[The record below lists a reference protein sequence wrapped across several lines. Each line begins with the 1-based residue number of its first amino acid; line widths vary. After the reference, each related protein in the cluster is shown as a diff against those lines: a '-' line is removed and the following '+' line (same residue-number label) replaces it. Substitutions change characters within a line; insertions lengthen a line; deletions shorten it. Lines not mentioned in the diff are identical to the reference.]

1 MREGTLDLPKL
12 GAGKIE
18 AVWSDPERGRR
29 DLAVGEETMSQ
40 SMINLTR
47 GVPPTDVFPVEDLIE
62 CGEAALRRDAAVLLQ
77 YSHAGYPPFREWVAE
92 QYDVGPDQVLTGNSS
107 LEVFSMI
114 TQVLVPWGGRAF
126 VERPSYDRSI
136 TLLRRRGADLVGI
149 ALEQDGMDL
158 DAFEAALSEG
168 VPSLVYVIVDFQ
180 NPMGATA
187 SLEKRKRLAA
197 LAVER
202 GFWIVEDAPYRRLR
216 YRGEDLPSLW
226 SLAPERV
233 LHMSSFSK
241 ILAPGL
247 RLGYVIGP
255 EEVVAEL
262 AEWAVD
268 SHIGPVLPTQGMV
281 YEYCRRGLL
290 DANIERLKAV
300 YRPRLDAMVSALE
313 KQIPEVEWT
322 RPEGG
327 FFVSGFLPEGMDI
340 VELRGRGSEVG
351 LKLSD
356 GRGFFP
362 DPADGSRFLRIPFCS
377 LTEEEIEEGV
387 SRLAGLIHP

>member
-1 MREGTLDLPKL
+1 M
-12 GAGKIE
+12 GKS
-18 AVWSDPERGRR
+18 V
-29 DLAVGEETMSQ
+29 
-40 SMINLTR
+40 INLTR
-47 GVPPTDVFPVEDLIE
+47 GVPPTDVFPVEDLIA

-77 YSHAGYPPFREWVAE
+77 YSHGGYPPFREWVAD
-92 QYDVGPDQVLTGNSS
+92 QYGVGPERVLTGNSS

-114 TQVLVPWGGRAF
+114 AEALVPRGGRAF

-136 TLLRRRGADLVGI
+136 TLLRRTGADVVGI
-149 ALEQDGMDL
+149 PLEQDGMDL
-158 DAFEAALSEG
+158 DAFERALREG
-168 VPSLVYVIVDFQ
+168 VPNLAYVIADFQ
-180 NPMGATA
+180 NPMGATT
-187 SLEKRKRLAA
+187 SLEKRERLVA
-197 LAVER
+197 LAVEH

-216 YRGEDLPSLW
+216 YRGEDVPSLW

-255 EEVVAEL
+255 EDVVAEL
-262 AEWAVD
+262 AGWAVD

-290 DANIERLKAV
+290 DENVERLKEI
-300 YRPRLDAMVSALE
+300 YRPRLDAMGRALNE
-313 KQIPEVEWT
+313 EIPEVAWT
-322 RPEGG
+322 QPQGG
-327 FFVSGFLPEGMDI
+327 FFVSGFLPEGMEM
-340 VELRGRGSEVG
+340 VELRERAGEAG

-362 DPADGSRFLRIPFCS
+362 NPADGSRFLRIPFCS
-377 LTEEEIEEGV
+377 LTEAEIEEGV
-387 SRLAGLIHP
+387 SRLAGLIREA